1 MKKAKDKK
9 EETEKTVRM
18 ETEPEANEPA
28 GSDIEPA
35 GEESAES
42 EEAGTE
48 TAVPKD
54 ETEGKEIHSVENESE
69 EKTDLDE
76 AGPDAVDSEKTD
88 ASEADTDSDE
98 TGSDAADSE
107 KTDASEA
114 DTDSDETGSDAAD
127 SEKTDA
133 SETDSDSD
141 ETDSDEMDS
150 DETGSG
156 KKKKH
161 SGKRKKEKKKEKKER
176 AVFVHKK
183 IKPALV
189 IVGIL
194 VFAAVFLECF
204 LMSREGVT
212 GLLRQLLIPIAL
224 GAFVYTV
231 VFLFLN
237 LLAGHMK
244 RGHRVFYIL
253 SEIFSYVVII
263 FIGYSVLNP
272 VKDLMF
278 GPKKLEV
285 NILSEDWSTH
295 DAGLRLT
302 SNGKDWKDSKYHMTV
317 TIYGKRGAE
326 DEVYQFPVDMET
338 YNYFRDNPSVL
349 YLELEYYE
357 NTNTMKS
364 CTDNTDNVLRDIFGD
379 YLDDQDEEEE

>member
-48 TAVPKD
+48 TAAPKD

-69 EKTDLDE
+69 GKKDLDE
-76 AGPDAVDSEKTD
+76 AGPDAADPEKTD
-88 ASEADTDSDE
+88 ASEADSDSDE
-98 TGSDAADSE
+98 AGP
-107 KTDASEA
+107 
-114 DTDSDETGSDAAD
+114 DAAD

-133 SETDSDSD
+133 SETDS
-141 ETDSDEMDS
+141 DSDEMDS